1 MKNVNDIPI
10 YLTTSNG
17 REHIIKVFCHL
28 FNKYWGEDKEVNVVG
43 YDKPNFEM
51 PSNFKFISMGKQ
63 VGGPAMWATDLRKF
77 FETKNDPYFIHVLDD
92 QFISSPTRFDIMQDV
107 FNYMITNNAVN
118 ANLGNIREHNGLIR
132 FGDFQVNERN
142 DEYDICTLSQN
153 AEYRISTAFS
163 IWERE
168 YHLKYMILG
177 RNPWEY
183 EVLGSVEAKNDGT
196 LHICTDREYPVYRI
210 EGVVADSI
218 NTFNWK
224 GNETS
229 EEAGYTPVSENDVL
243 EMIDLG
249 IIYDKNN
256 VSL

>member
-1 MKNVNDIPI
+1 MKKHNVKQIPI

-17 REHIIKVFCHL
+17 REHIIKVFCYL
-28 FNKYWGEDKEVNVVG
+28 FNKYWDSNKEVNVIG
-43 YDKPNFEM
+43 YDKPSFEM
-51 PSNFKFISMGKQ
+51 PSNFKFVSMGKQ
-63 VGGPAMWATDLRKF
+63 IGGPSMWATDLKKF
-77 FETKNDPYFIHVLDD
+77 FECKNDPYFIHVLDD
-92 QFISSPTRFDIMQDV
+92 QFISAPSRFDIMQDL
-107 FNYMITNNAVN
+107 FSYMITNNAVN

-132 FGDFQVNERN
+132 FGNFEVNERN

-153 AEYRISTAFS
+153 AEYRISTVLS

-168 YHLKYMILG
+168 YHLKYMIPG

-183 EVLGSVEAKNDGT
+183 EVVGSVEAKNDGT
-196 LHICTDREYPVYRI
+196 AHICTDREYPVYRI

-229 EEAGYTPVSENDVL
+229 EQAAYTPVSESDVL
-243 EMIDLG
+243 EMVDLG
-249 IIYDKNN
+249 ILN
-256 VSL
+256 SE